1 MSDLLMLVPSRSR
14 PESIARLRDAWQE
27 TVTGN
32 SRLVVLVD
40 DDDPVLKEYQELNG
54 VEIRIGKRLRIGGT
68 LNDVAP
74 ELAAE
79 TFAIGFMGDDH
90 IPRTVGWDTVFV
102 AKLRELGTGVV
113 YGNDLF
119 QGENLPT
126 SVAMTSNI
134 VTTIGYFVMPGAVHL
149 FLDNFWLA
157 IGRGLGRIAYLD
169 DVIIEHLHPQAGKG
183 EWDDTYIEANAG
195 STWSADEATFN
206 AYVATSLDAD
216 LEKLRRLL

>member
-1 MSDLLMLVPSRSR
+1 
-14 PESIARLRDAWQE
+14 
-27 TVTGN
+27 
-32 SRLVVLVD
+32 
-40 DDDPVLKEYQELNG
+40 
-54 VEIRIGKRLRIGGT
+54 
-68 LNDVAP
+68 
-74 ELAAE
+74 
-79 TFAIGFMGDDH
+79 MGDDH
-90 IPRTVGWDTVFV
+90 IPRTVGWDTLFV

-195 STWSADEATFN
+195 LTWSADEATFN